1 MAATLLEVQ
10 HAKTGIVPVQRVWYK
25 MSENEVDLAEI
36 RLLAIHLA
44 HRARIC
50 YAMVGAG
57 IICLGAGVAM
67 LVAGLSGDQV
77 VWFQSGNLKI
87 TAGGFGAVT
96 MVASVAWGYV
106 AYKSRPSI
114 DYNSPFR
121 GISLTAGELRSIR
134 RAARHHTLPKQK

>member
-1 MAATLLEVQ
+1 
-10 HAKTGIVPVQRVWYK
+10 
-25 MSENEVDLAEI
+25 MSEHEVELAEI
-36 RLLAIHLA
+36 QFLEAHLR

-67 LVAGLSGDQV
+67 LIAGLSGDQV
-77 VWFQSGNLKI
+77 IWFQSGNLKV

-106 AYKSRPSI
+106 AYRSRPEI
-114 DYNSPFR
+114 DYNSPSR
-121 GISLTAGELRSIR
+121 NLSLTLGPPPRRSGLLRR
-134 RAARHHTLPKQK
+134 R